1 MRYATTS
8 KAKVSTPALGTVES
22 ERRRIHQEVR
32 NMAQYRD
39 DPMTDEEFDELREK
53 MDETREAVREYLD
66 AQGVDVSQWDDSRT
80 EARADGGE

>member
-1 MRYATTS
+1 
-8 KAKVSTPALGTVES
+8 
-22 ERRRIHQEVR
+22 
-32 NMAQYRD
+32 MAQYRD